1 MKVIQPSESRAA
13 FFSYKSSAVTLT
25 LRLSFDKMAID
36 GKAWRQIK
44 QPRNEDI
51 IVDDD
56 APVLKFA

>member
-1 MKVIQPSESRAA
+1 MGEQSCV
-13 FFSYKSSAVTLT
+13 FSYKSSAVTLT
-25 LRLSFDKMAID
+25 LRLSFDKMAIE
-36 GKAWRQIK
+36 GKARRQIK